1 MTTICIKTSKAPVV
15 QSRPQKDVNASIV
28 QDNRRRAAEQQ
39 GVYGNIFTSALGD
52 AGYGSNVATYGGKR
66 KAA

>member
-1 MTTICIKTSKAPVV
+1 MCIKTPKAPPV
-15 QSRPQKDVNASIV
+15 QPAPRKDMNASIV

-52 AGYGSNVATYGGKR
+52 IGYGANVATYGGKR